1 MNKEFILKHK
11 LQILGTGNEIFAKL
25 IKGAEESGITVE
37 ALDTIK
43 DELDFMISIV
53 DSMKETAVEIEEE
66 YQENRIFK

>member
-11 LQILGTGNEIFAKL
+11 LQILGTGNEIFTKL

-53 DSMKETAVEIEEE
+53 DSMKGTAVEIEEE